1 MIQPLASI
9 HPEAK
14 IGENVEIGPFVTID
28 KNVVIGDGTRI
39 MNGAVICEGTRIGK
53 NCRVFP
59 HAVIGA
65 VPQDLK
71 FKGEETTCEIGDNNT
86 IREFVT
92 INRGTASKGRTVIG
106 NNNLLMAYVHVGHDC
121 ILHNGLIIS
130 NSCQFAGEVEID
142 DNSVIGGGSLVHQFT
157 HIGSYVMIQGGTR
170 LGKDVPPYVMIGRE
184 PACYEGLNLVGLKR
198 RGFTAEQI
206 ASIQEVYRN
215 LYMMKM
221 NTTQA
226 LEAIEANV
234 PETAERKMIVD
245 FVRASQRGIIRAS
258 RD

>member
-1 MIQPLASI
+1 
-9 HPEAK
+9 
-14 IGENVEIGPFVTID
+14 
-28 KNVVIGDGTRI
+28 
-39 MNGAVICEGTRIGK
+39 
-53 NCRVFP
+53 
-59 HAVIGA
+59 
-65 VPQDLK
+65 
-71 FKGEETTCEIGDNNT
+71 
-86 IREFVT
+86 
-92 INRGTASKGRTVIG
+92 
-106 NNNLLMAYVHVGHDC
+106 
-121 ILHNGLIIS
+121 
-130 NSCQFAGEVEID
+130 
-142 DNSVIGGGSLVHQFT
+142 
-157 HIGSYVMIQGGTR
+157 MIQGGTR